1 MGDSRIRIILIGF
14 MLLVGNSFVFSQ
26 SKTIV
31 EQKKDTIRYCSGTI
45 VSTIESD
52 TKGHYHGKF
61 TRYYRSGKPSEVFNF
76 NHGVLEGKTVYF
88 FESGDTC
95 MTESYK
101 NGVLHGTTKGFY
113 PNNKVMFMESYY
125 GGTFQSDCGY
135 FEPNGNAING
145 FFKFYSQGL
154 VRKAN
159 CVNGKPEGDLLI
171 FGEVDCKLYQQ
182 IPFKNRVLDGRMIS
196 YKSNG
201 EKERASLFEQGKY
214 IKEDDSL
221 YAENIKNYTNLL
233 QIDSSVSNLFYLR
246 GLANLRIGK
255 KDNCLKDLEKV
266 TKLDPKNYKAF
277 YNRGV
282 ILADTLPLKA
292 IVEFKKCNAIQPDFH
307 VAHHNLGL
315 VYFKLKDYKKAIEA
329 LNKALLYKPQYLPS
343 INNLGLIYDI
353 TKDRKKADHYWKLA
367 ESIEMN

>member
-1 MGDSRIRIILIGF
+1 MGDIKVRSALLVGLILI
-14 MLLVGNSFVFSQ
+14 GNSFVFSQ
-26 SKTIV
+26 SKNIV
-31 EQKKDTIRYCSGTI
+31 EPKKDTIRYCSGTI
-45 VSTIESD
+45 VSIIESD
-52 TKGHYHGKF
+52 VNGQYHGKL
-61 TRYYRSGKPSEVFNF
+61 TRYYRSGKPSEIFNF
-76 NHGVLEGKTVYF
+76 NHGELDGKAIYF
-88 FESGDTC
+88 YESGDTNLV
-95 MTESYK
+95 ENYK
-101 NGVLHGTTKGFY
+101 NGFLHGQSKAY
-113 PNNKVMFMESYY
+113 YQNKKVMYFETYY
-125 GGTFQSDCGY
+125 GGTFQNECGY
-135 FEPNGNAING
+135 FDLEANAVNG
-145 FFKFYSQGL
+145 FFKAYCQGL
-154 VRKAN
+154 VRKVT

-182 IPFKNRVLDGRMIS
+182 IPFKNKVLEGRMIS

-201 EKERASLFEQGKY
+201 EKERACLFENGKY

-221 YAENIKNYTNLL
+221 YAENIKNYSNLL
-233 QIDSSVSNLFYLR
+233 QIDSSVSTLFYLR
-246 GLANLRIGK
+246 GLANLRMGK

-282 ILADTLPLKA
+282 ILADTMPLKA
-292 IVEFKKCNAIQPDFH
+292 IIDFKKCNVVKPDFH
-307 VAHHNLGL
+307 IAHHNLGL